1 MNYSE
6 MLNQIHGVISY
17 QMSEL
22 NGQISRLERARQQ
35 IEREQSACLGE
46 MRKILD
52 PELDQLWKG
61 LRAEDFYDDRNQAY
75 EIMRNIAEY
84 DYDEYKGSIQDRIDG
99 LSFQLNMLSA
109 ASGLANEA
117 DKLLAIGDDALD
129 EIGSKINDL
138 QRRLFK

>member
-35 IEREQSACLGE
+35 IEREQSACLSE

-52 PELDQLWKG
+52 PEQDQLWKG
-61 LRAEDFYDDRNQAY
+61 LRAEDFHDDRNQAY

-99 LSFQLNMLSA
+99 LNFQLNMLSA

-138 QRRLFK
+138 QRRLF

>member
-35 IEREQSACLGE
+35 IEREQSACLSE

-61 LRAEDFYDDRNQAY
+61 LRAEDFHDDRNQAY

-99 LSFQLNMLSA
+99 LNFQLNMLSA

-138 QRRLFK
+138 QRRLF